1 MLLAKLNIIH
11 LYLVRIKKKNKKAN
25 HLILFL
31 NIFYITNQIYILIW
45 PNFKI
50 YITILYIKLFNK
62 KIKYIKK
69 YII

>member
-31 NIFYITNQIYILIW
+31 NIIYITNQIYILI
-45 PNFKI
+45 
-50 YITILYIKLFNK
+50 
-62 KIKYIKK
+62 
-69 YII
+69 